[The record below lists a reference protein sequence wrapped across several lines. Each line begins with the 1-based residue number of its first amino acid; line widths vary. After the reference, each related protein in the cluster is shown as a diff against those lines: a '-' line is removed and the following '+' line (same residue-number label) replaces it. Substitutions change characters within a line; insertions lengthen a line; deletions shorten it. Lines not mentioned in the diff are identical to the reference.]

1 MSLQL
6 QLVETFLEELPSA
19 AYCNQISL
27 ARLLMHFELIL
38 DKHPV
43 ASRNPGSR
51 CLYNGLAQNLLMHS
65 LLVADEVSRESL
77 QLMTAIRDE
86 GDGLTLCE
94 WHFVSGSHKVMA
106 AHAVILSSKCYCGGF
121 LCNLI
126 GVMLD
131 DLL

>member
-38 DKHPV
+38 DKHSV
-43 ASRNPGSR
+43 ACRNPGNR
-51 CLYNGLAQNLLMHS
+51 CLYNGLAQNLLIHS
-65 LLVADEVSRESL
+65 LLVADEISRESL
-77 QLMTAIRDE
+77 QLITAIHDE

-94 WHFVSGSHKVMA
+94 WLSQGYGCTHCHIIFKVLLWRFSLQT
-106 AHAVILSSKCYCGGF
+106 HR
-121 LCNLI
+121 CN
-126 GVMLD
+126 VR
-131 DLL
+131 